1 MILLSPSGR
10 YIFYVEDVKI
20 ESDNSD
26 DSETKTVGKIIEL
39 IYNKED
45 EFQFETKRT
54 IEDFTERYNKSSSEI
69 NQDDDDLPFEFYI
82 TDNMELLYVD
92 KTDNIVMYEEKHI
105 EKDLDKKLGRRDSNK
120 KEYRTVSDLVW
131 VMKNG
136 GFTAYSLEEVYFLKI
151 NSGQGS
157 V

>member
-45 EFQFETKRT
+45 KFQFETKRT

-105 EKDLDKKLGRRDSNK
+105 EKDLEKKLGRRNLNK